1 MPQAASTG
9 EAKHRVVIIIYKLY
23 EIMEKELNIAKI
35 LKDKQKGT
43 KLYADAFGEL
53 SLECVNNIG
62 ISTITKAGSFR
73 NFYNNGKY
81 SEHGEPILVPSK
93 EMHDWSKFSWKKGDI
108 LVSKGDKTLHAI
120 FGGFEDDTYT
130 TFKGKHFFCD
140 YVDNEMYNEEEY
152 NGYKKEVSL
161 RTIEFD
167 KDNKDDAQTYINTI
181 EEKLGGKLNRETLEI
196 EKQPEFKDGDILYIT
211 DRIVSCNFI
220 MIYKNQEGDR
230 IYHYATLPEDNL
242 VIMTK
247 RGFLSDNGGLSKRYA
262 TEEEKQR
269 LFEAIAKEGKCWN
282 AEKKI
287 IEDAKKEHQFKPFD
301 KVLARDSKDSLWH
314 IDLYEGMLRDD
325 NEYNYRCMAADWV
338 YCIPYEG
345 NEHLSGTTKDVE
357 E

>member
-1 MPQAASTG
+1 
-9 EAKHRVVIIIYKLY
+9 
-23 EIMEKELNIAKI
+23 MEKELNIAEI

-53 SLECVNNIG
+53 SLECVNNIAV
-62 ISTITKAGSFR
+62 STITKAGSFR

-108 LVSKGDKTLHAI
+108 LVSKGDKTLRAI
-120 FGGFEDDTYT
+120 FEGFEDDTYT
-130 TFKGKHFFCD
+130 TFKGKHFLCD
-140 YVDNEMYNEEEY
+140 YGDNEEYNEEEY
-152 NGYKKEVSL
+152 NYYHKEVSL
-161 RTIEFD
+161 RTIEFE
-167 KDNKDDAQTYINTI
+167 KDNEDDAQTYINTI
-181 EEKLGGKLNRETLEI
+181 EKRLGGKLNRETLEI

-220 MIYKNQEGDR
+220 MIYKNQKGDR

-262 TEEEKQR
+262 TEEEKQQ
-269 LFEAIAKEGKCWN
+269 LFDALAKEGKCWN

-287 IEDAKKEHQFKPFD
+287 IEDAKKEHKFKPFE

-314 IDLYEGMLRDD
+314 IDLYEGMLGDD
-325 NEYNYRCMAADWV
+325 NEYNYSCMAAVWV

-345 NEHLSGTTKDVE
+345 NEHLLGTTKDVE
-357 E
+357 

>member
-1 MPQAASTG
+1 
-9 EAKHRVVIIIYKLY
+9 
-23 EIMEKELNIAKI
+23 
-35 LKDKQKGT
+35 
-43 KLYADAFGEL
+43 
-53 SLECVNNIG
+53 
-62 ISTITKAGSFR
+62 
-73 NFYNNGKY
+73 
-81 SEHGEPILVPSK
+81 
-93 EMHDWSKFSWKKGDI
+93 
-108 LVSKGDKTLHAI
+108 
-120 FGGFEDDTYT
+120 
-130 TFKGKHFFCD
+130 
-140 YVDNEMYNEEEY
+140 MYNEEEY

-269 LFEAIAKEGKCWN
+269 LFEAIAKEDKCWN

-301 KVLARDSKDSLWH
+301 TVVVRDKDSKWT
-314 IDLYEGMLRDD
+314 IDFYSFTDAKDCFVCVGGCWETCLPVNTKTVKL
-325 NEYNYRCMAADWV
+325 
-338 YCIPYEG
+338 I
-345 NEHLSGTTKDVE
+345 GTTDNYTE